1 MKFLTLA
8 IPATLLVSVGVVAMP
23 IPSTSKAARLSG
35 QNLFDAL
42 GQKGGIPGLLSDVHM
57 PFLNPSPKTDGNDT
71 GDGDED
77 AGASAGADA
86 GAGVGGDKG
95 PGAENPAGVGAGGQ
109 DGAGEQ

>member
-8 IPATLLVSVGVVAMP
+8 VPATLLVSVGVVAMP

-42 GQKGGIPGLLSDVHM
+42 GQGGGLPGLLSDVHM

-77 AGASAGADA
+77 AGA
-86 GAGVGGDKG
+86 GVGGDKG